1 MYTKILNNEEVKK
14 FSEITDIKA
23 TRVLISKNNK
33 YYYATIVDQLL
44 KIRISEEL
52 AKIFL

>member
-1 MYTKILNNEEVKK
+1 MYTKILNEKEVKE
-14 FSEITDIKA
+14 FTNITDIKA
-23 TRVLISKNNK
+23 SKVFISKNNK
-33 YYYATIVDQLL
+33 YYYATIVDESL

>member
-1 MYTKILNNEEVKK
+1 MYTKILNNEEVKI

-52 AKIFL
+52 ASKFI

>member
-1 MYTKILNNEEVKK
+1 MYTKILNEKEVKE
-14 FSEITDIKA
+14 FTNITDIKA
-23 TRVLISKNNK
+23 SKVFISKNNK

-52 AKIFL
+52 ASKFI